1 MTYSPL
7 YGSRRREVASARTA
21 VRSRPCLLLPAA
33 CHLPPHLTSRALN
46 PRLLTPRALALCS
59 GWLCLRASCYTL
71 VRCVSQAS
79 RKVGPALGWTGIPA
93 LTEASHMAGGHG
105 GHRDPS
111 LQTPPG
117 VRKPP
122 LRLLLER
129 RLDLVD
135 LIPFLAPVQARRWP
149 QGEAEAQGHS
159 SNASDPMK
167 INFSH

>member
-1 MTYSPL
+1 MAAVGRRSHPPGRLCAHGHARCSLSP
-7 YGSRRREVASARTA
+7 R
-21 VRSRPCLLLPAA
+21 
-33 CHLPPHLTSRALN
+33 LTSRAPN

-59 GWLCLRASCYTL
+59 ARLCLRASGYPR

-93 LTEASHMAGGHG
+93 LTVASRMAGGHG

-129 RLDLVD
+129 RSDLVD
-135 LIPFLAPVQARRWP
+135 LSLLAPVQARRWP
-149 QGEAEAQGHS
+149 QGEAGAQGHS

-167 INFSH
+167 INFSHRLLFPAG